1 LNDTAAPNNYM
12 NVNTLSESSKVSM
25 ESFTEM
31 SMIKA
36 KKNQVYFDLKKEKTS
51 DAKAIDEIP
60 VDFSCKTK
68 QNDDKSSC
76 SDGQM
81 EKGLFFQDPTGFE
94 PLITPTSIIGKHE
107 DNVFTTN

>member
-1 LNDTAAPNNYM
+1 
-12 NVNTLSESSKVSM
+12 M

-36 KKNQVYFDLKKEKTS
+36 KKNQVYFNLKKEKTS
-51 DAKAIDEIP
+51 DAKDINEIP

-68 QNDDKSSC
+68 QNDDKSSY

-94 PLITPTSIIGKHE
+94 PLTTPTSIIGKRE